1 MKSMRIIVAAVI
13 VLTVALGLVAP
24 ASAFDPQSFW
34 EHQNNN
40 LP

>member
-1 MKSMRIIVAAVI
+1 MRIVVAALI
-13 VLTVALGLVAP
+13 ALTVALALVAP

-34 EHQNNN
+34 ERQTIN